1 MTSDKSM
8 KCEKCGME
16 LDYKYYK
23 QTWRC
28 YNCDFIRIPT
38 ACSDVIP

>member
-1 MTSDKSM
+1 MTSD
-8 KCEKCGME
+8 KCEKCGMK
-16 LDYKYYK
+16 LDYKYFK
-23 QTWRC
+23 QLMRC

>member
-1 MTSDKSM
+1 M

-16 LDYKYYK
+16 LDYKYFK
-23 QTWRC
+23 QVSRC